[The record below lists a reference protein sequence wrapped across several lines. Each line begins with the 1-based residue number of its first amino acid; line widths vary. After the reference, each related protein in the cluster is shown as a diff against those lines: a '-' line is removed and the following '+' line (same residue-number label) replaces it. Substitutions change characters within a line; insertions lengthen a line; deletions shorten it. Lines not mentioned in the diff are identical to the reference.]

1 MPARREDTDRLPA
14 ILGLDHVMVMVGDLD
29 AASAEAENAG
39 FTLSSPSVMPGLVN
53 RLICFADA
61 PPGATSFIEFLQITD
76 NAQVPPAVLEV
87 LGERL
92 GPAAIVVAVD
102 DMARYCAHLDTIG
115 IGHSGPMSIR
125 RQWPVGEG
133 GTLDVHLEVV
143 LPDPAELPV
152 PCVAVR
158 HHTPHHYRRREFVT
172 HANAMVAMP
181 AVAVQAP
188 DPGAAAAVLG
198 RLFGIRPTEVPDGSI
213 LEMGGTFIVIRNG
226 PPGIVGVCVSETG
239 NRDSVVLATQSS
251 WAPFQTLSGLQ
262 IARSSEPGV

>member
-61 PPGATSFIEFLQITD
+61 PPGAASFIEFLQIAD
-76 NAQVPPAVLEV
+76 KAQVPQAVLEV

-181 AVAVQAP
+181 ASCHC
-188 DPGAAAAVLG
+188 PGAGSG
-198 RLFGIRPTEVPDGSI
+198 RRGSGFRQTGRHPAYGSAGWLHTGNGRHLHRHSEWPAGHCRGLCFRNRQSRFSRSCDAI
-213 LEMGGTFIVIRNG
+213 FLGTFPNAFGTADCAV
-226 PPGIVGVCVSETG
+226 
-239 NRDSVVLATQSS
+239 
-251 WAPFQTLSGLQ
+251 
-262 IARSSEPGV
+262 